1 MVLRRVL
8 RGGAGVGVLA
18 LASQAGATVLIFN
31 PVPAPDS
38 QVSQIYGDRV
48 TSTNQFGFE
57 YGAEFGFTPNVTVE
71 YRPTLRYRETGHGD
85 LVNFLYRENS
95 GNQLLEINLNA
106 DDGYTVCLHYFDI
119 AAQLGEALPVKS
131 IDVFSGQL
139 VSFFHEDYPV
149 IPDIIEPRPLPP
161 GQTGTPTHRRIEF
174 DPIICNAP
182 TIKIRIDLTNLGI
195 KVPRIGIDN
204 IAFSQHPIPTPGAG
218 VLLGLAGLLAARRG
232 RRTLMR

>member
-1 MVLRRVL
+1 MAVRRAVW
-8 RGGAGVGVLA
+8 GGVGVGVVA

-57 YGAEFGFTPNVTVE
+57 YGAEFGFTPNVVVE
-71 YRPTLRYRETGHGD
+71 YRPTLRYRESGHGD
-85 LVNFLYRENS
+85 LQNFLYRENS
-95 GNQLLEINLNA
+95 GNQFIEINLNA
-106 DDGYTVCLHYFDI
+106 DDGYSVCLHYFDL
-119 AAQLGEALPVKS
+119 ASQLGEALPVKS

-149 IPDIIEPRPLPP
+149 IPDIVEPRPLPP
-161 GQTGTPTHRRIEF
+161 GETGTPTHRRIEF
-174 DPIICNAP
+174 DPMICNAP
-182 TIKIRIDLTNLGI
+182 TIKIRINLSNLGV

-204 IAFSQHPIPTPGAG
+204 IAFSQHPVPAPGAA
-218 VLLGLAGLLAARRG
+218 VVLGLAGLVAG
-232 RRTLMR
+232 RRRR